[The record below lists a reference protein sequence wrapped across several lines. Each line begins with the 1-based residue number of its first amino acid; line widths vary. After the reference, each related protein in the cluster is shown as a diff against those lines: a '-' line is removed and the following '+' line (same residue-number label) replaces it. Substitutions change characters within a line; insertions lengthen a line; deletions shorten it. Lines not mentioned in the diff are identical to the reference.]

1 MPVVDVYN
9 LDREKVGTVN
19 LAEAVFDV
27 PVREHLFHE
36 VVRAQLAARRSGTA
50 KTKGRSE
57 IRGTTA
63 KVWRQKGTG
72 RARQGTKKAPHW
84 VGGGT
89 VFGPQPRSFAKKV
102 NKNTRR
108 AALKAALS
116 RRQQEGRL
124 VVLDA
129 FELAEDTAKTKLVAG
144 VLKRFE
150 LDRALLVDTDN
161 DLLARSTRNLPKSK
175 YLPVAGMNVYDILL
189 HDTVVVTKRAVEAI
203 EGRLSA

>member
-9 LDREKVGTVN
+9 LDREKVGTVE

-36 VVRAQLAARRSGTA
+36 VVRAQLAARRRGTA

-89 VFGPQPRSFAKKV
+89 VFGPAPRSFSKKV

-124 VVLDA
+124 LVLDA
-129 FELAEDTAKTKLVAG
+129 FDLDAPKTRAVAA

-161 DLLARSTRNLPKSK
+161 EALSRSARNLPKSK

-189 HDTVVVTKRAVEAI
+189 HDTVLVTRRAVEAI